1 MNKYLKFDFKIYNN
15 MNNYSF
21 KIIVTGIFFIVMIVS
36 GIWLSKLGRPL
47 NNGVF
52 TIHKLISLLTIVFSV
67 ITVYQLQKNIELR
80 NIDVVFIIITGIAF
94 LVSFVSGALLS
105 FDNLVNKFILTF
117 HKTSPVLLVIS
128 IAILIYLLTIRS

>member
-1 MNKYLKFDFKIYNN
+1 